1 MKRNRFYK
9 TSPHGGVGSNVC
21 FHGVKGNGYVT
32 NLDDAHIYTREEA
45 QNEVDKDWMR
55 DYPEQELFLSADH
68 VDELSVWKVD
78 SQYVERHYPEH
89 TDPNDEYVSYATGL
103 WDGNDLAFGDG
114 IGWNYD
120 YAKAKTFS
128 KEDIDPYVKEQ
139 NLAMRFVPRSHADQL
154 ARRTFQKVNINRR
167 KMISSAGIVGIRTKR
182 ERQSSGK
189 TRWNCPE
196 CGKIVWQ
203 HNPYEF
209 MSCSDIECSAYDG
222 YLAACG

>member
-9 TSPHGGVGSNVC
+9 TSPHGGVGSNIC

-78 SQYVERHYPEH
+78 SQYVNLTYPE
-89 TDPNDEYVSYATGL
+89 TLDPNNEYVLYRKGV
-103 WDGNDLAFGDG
+103 WDGNDLGFAAELSF
-114 IGWNYD
+114 NYD
-120 YAKAKTFS
+120 YSKARVFT
-128 KEDIDPYVKEQ
+128 KEQ
-139 NLAMRFVPRSHADQL
+139 IDTMDCDGWVVVPKFHTDEI
-154 ARRTFQKVNINRR
+154 ARRTFQYSNVNRR
-167 KMISSAGIVGIRTKR
+167 KMISSAGIVGIRKKR
-182 ERQSSGK
+182 KRQSSGK

-203 HNPYEF
+203 HNPHEF